1 MIVDIVVD
9 ELFTSMCTIDLTY
22 INPVLG
28 HVSGHFFYV

>member
-9 ELFTSMCTIDLTY
+9 ELFTSMCIFDLTY

-28 HVSGHFFYV
+28 HE